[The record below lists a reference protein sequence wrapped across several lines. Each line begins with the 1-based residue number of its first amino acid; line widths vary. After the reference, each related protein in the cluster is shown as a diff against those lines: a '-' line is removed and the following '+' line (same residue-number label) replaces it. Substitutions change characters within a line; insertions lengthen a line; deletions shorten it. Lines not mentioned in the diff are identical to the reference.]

1 MAESEYGQPKK
12 MINLEIFD
20 ILKKYTDQDHRLS
33 QRQIQELL
41 LSEYGVDADRKTIRR
56 NLMDLEAYLD
66 LHDSG
71 PCINYDTQKRG
82 APAAS
87 RGAGK
92 KPENSPAGKKAAEE
106 NDIRTGFYLEREFSD
121 SELRLLIDSV
131 LFSSYIPSSQ
141 CADLVRKLEH
151 LSNRY
156 FQNRCRY
163 IDRGQNGMAGNSEL
177 FLNIELL
184 DEAIS
189 RKKKVTFHYL
199 EYQTDKKLHKRRR
212 SDGSIRDYL
221 ISPYQMAIREGRYYL
236 ICNHEDHDNVANYRI
251 DRITD
256 LEITKE
262 EVKPFSTLKWSGGGD
277 LDLAAYMEKHPYMVA
292 SGIAHA
298 KLWVSRSAIG
308 DLIDTFGCDV
318 NFEESRGDLEGVIA
332 SFDNNELAIVEFVK
346 RMMPRVKVISPDSVR
361 DQVLTDITKYMQEPD
376 SGSESEQ
383 GPAQG
388 SVPEST

>member
-1 MAESEYGQPKK
+1 MAENEYGQPKK
-12 MINLEIFD
+12 MINIEIFD

-33 QRQIQELL
+33 QKQIQELL
-41 LSEYGVDADRKTIRR
+41 LSEFGADVDRKTIRR

-71 PCINYDTQKRG
+71 PCINYDSQKRSV
-82 APAAS
+82 PSAARRTGKLQKNS
-87 RGAGK
+87 AAGK
-92 KPENSPAGKKAAEE
+92 ETAEE

-131 LFSSYIPSSQ
+131 LYSSYIPSSQ
-141 CADLVRKLEH
+141 CADLVKKLEH

-163 IDRGQNGMAGNSEL
+163 IDRGQNSQAGNSEL

-212 SDGSIRDYL
+212 SDGSIRSYL
-221 ISPYQMAIREGRYYL
+221 ISPYQMVIREGKYYL
-236 ICNHEDHDNVANYRI
+236 ICNYEDHDNVANYRI

-256 LEITKE
+256 LEITEE
-262 EVKPFSTLKWSGGGD
+262 EVRPFSKLKWSAGGD
-277 LDLAAYMEKHPYMVA
+277 LTVYMKNHPYMVA
-292 SGIAHA
+292 SGIVHA

-318 NFEESRGDLEGVIA
+318 NFEESREEPGGVIA
-332 SFDNNELAIVEFVK
+332 SFDNTELAVIEFAK
-346 RMMPRVKVISPDSVR
+346 RMMPRVKVISPDTAKNHI
-361 DQVLTDITKYMQEPD
+361 LEDIQKYMKEPG
-376 SGSESEQ
+376 SGSDS
-383 GPAQG
+383 
-388 SVPEST
+388 